1 MYNNYSE
8 QKQFCKINMIYYF
21 TVPGGGFRRENA
33 VPEKVR
39 SEGGLTFPSEDSCF
53 FAEACPETAG
63 TGNGEYTGI
72 DAG

>member
-21 TVPGGGFRRENA
+21 T